1 MTEAQI
7 DSIDALDIRTAASR
21 IGVSSRTMHRLV
33 STGKLRS
40 IKLGRRRLVR
50 VNALRDYLDAL
61 ETSPVDAA

>member
-1 MTEAQI
+1 MTDTPY

-33 STGKLRS
+33 STGELRS

-50 VNALRDYLDAL
+50 VNVLRDYLDAL
-61 ETSPVDAA
+61 ETSPADAA